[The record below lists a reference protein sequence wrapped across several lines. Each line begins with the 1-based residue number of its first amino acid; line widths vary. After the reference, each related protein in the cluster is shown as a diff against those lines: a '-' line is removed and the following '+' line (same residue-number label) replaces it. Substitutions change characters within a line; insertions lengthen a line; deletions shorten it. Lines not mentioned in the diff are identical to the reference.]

1 LSHSVTEGP
10 AAAGLAPIR
19 CHAAAPLFH
28 LTSVRNVL
36 RVGRLAER
44 LLQDRAD
51 LTASLHLAYS
61 RGATLRALAACRDVA
76 RTGQAHRP
84 AATIHRP
91 LARSRV
97 VTSC

>member
-1 LSHSVTEGP
+1 VTEGP

-19 CHAAAPLFH
+19 CHAAAPLCH

-61 RGATLRALAACRDVA
+61 RGATLRALAA
-76 RTGQAHRP
+76 
-84 AATIHRP
+84 AAGMSHEQVRRIVQR
-91 LARSRV
+91 RQSIGR
-97 VTSC
+97 